1 MTASFGIAL
10 YPSDGN
16 DAHGLIRHANIA
28 MHRAKKIGRD
38 NYRFY
43 TAQMNEEASARQT
56 METALRDAV
65 KQQTFELFYQP
76 KISLLDNSVCG
87 VEALLRWQQPGQ
99 GNISPAVFVPMLE
112 NLGLITQVGN
122 WVINRVCKR
131 IADWQRT
138 GEGGIQVA
146 VNVSF
151 QQIIKGDLIAII
163 QQALIEHQ
171 IDAHWLEIELM
182 ESSLMEHTS
191 HTIASLQTLK
201 QLGVKVSIDDFVTGY
216 SSLAYLRRFPIDKL
230 KIDIAFIREV
240 TTNPQGAA
248 IAKTIIELAHSLN
261 LQVIAEGVE
270 TPEQLDLLTK
280 NGCDQVQ
287 GYLFSKPLPV
297 RELEAFLRERRS
309 FT

>member
-16 DAHGLIRHANIA
+16 DAHGLIRHANTA
-28 MHRAKKIGRD
+28 MHCAKKIGRD

-138 GEGGIQVA
+138 GEGGI
-146 VNVSF
+146 
-151 QQIIKGDLIAII
+151 
-163 QQALIEHQ
+163 
-171 IDAHWLEIELM
+171 
-182 ESSLMEHTS
+182 SSIRSMRTG
-191 HTIASLQTLK
+191 LK
-201 QLGVKVSIDDFVTGY
+201 
-216 SSLAYLRRFPIDKL
+216 SS
-230 KIDIAFIREV
+230 
-240 TTNPQGAA
+240 
-248 IAKTIIELAHSLN
+248 
-261 LQVIAEGVE
+261 
-270 TPEQLDLLTK
+270 
-280 NGCDQVQ
+280 
-287 GYLFSKPLPV
+287 
-297 RELEAFLRERRS
+297 
-309 FT
+309 